1 MKKQA
6 VSILMLGLSVSLLT
20 STLSNAM
27 PSFRGE
33 LNREQIKNN
42 RLELVNKEYNEYLK
56 YIENKKRKEDEE
68 KQRLLKQKQ
77 LEEQKK
83 REREKKSKAKINQW
97 KTAKF
102 KTTFYCGCS
111 ICNGQ
116 WTGQPTKS
124 GVYPQAG
131 RTIAVDPNIIP
142 LGTEVY
148 IDGKKHIAEDTGS
161 AIKGYIIDYYVD
173 SHEEAL
179 KLGVKYKTL
188 KWK

>member
-27 PSFRGE
+27 PSFKGE
-33 LNREQIKNN
+33 LNREQIKNS

-56 YIENKKRKEDEE
+56 YIEDKKRKEEEE
-68 KQRLLKQKQ
+68 KQRLLKQRQ

-83 REREKKSKAKINQW
+83 REKEKKAKVNENQW

-102 KTTFYCGCS
+102 KITFYCGCS

-124 GVYPQAG
+124 GTIPKQG

-161 AIKGYIIDYYVD
+161 AIKGYIIDYYID
-173 SHEEAL
+173 NHEEAL

>member
-6 VSILMLGLSVSLLT
+6 VSILMLGLSISLLT

-27 PSFRGE
+27 PSFQGE

-56 YIENKKRKEDEE
+56 YIEDKKRKEEE

-77 LEEQKK
+77 LEEQKR
-83 REREKKSKAKINQW
+83 REREKKAEMKVNQW

-102 KTTFYCGCS
+102 KITFYCGCS

-116 WTGQPTKS
+116 YVGQPTKS

-131 RTIAVDPNIIP
+131 RTIAVDPSIIP

-173 SHEEAL
+173 SHQEAL